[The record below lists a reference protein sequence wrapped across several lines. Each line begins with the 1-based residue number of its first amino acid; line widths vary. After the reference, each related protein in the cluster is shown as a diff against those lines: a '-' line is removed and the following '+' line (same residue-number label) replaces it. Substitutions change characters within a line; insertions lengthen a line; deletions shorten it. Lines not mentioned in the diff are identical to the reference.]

1 MAPKVLHMVL
11 PESVD
16 DPRRPSGGNLYDR
29 RLCAALSSRGHDV
42 DRILVADAPGDVAAA
57 LAALPDRTT
66 VLLDGLVASAA
77 AEAVLAET
85 TRLHLVVLVHLPFG
99 TPGEADLFRAVARL
113 VTTSEWTRE
122 WLLRE
127 YGVPPDRIRVAVPGA
142 DEAPLA
148 LASPDGRRLLCVAP
162 VTTLKGYDELVA
174 ALVMLAELPWT
185 LTAVGALDLDPS
197 CTERVRDTLAAAGLA
212 DRVQLTGPLGE
223 AECDAAYAAADLLVV
238 PSHIETYGMVVT
250 EALARGLP
258 VIAAEVGGVP
268 EALGRGADGTRP
280 GLLVPPDD
288 PPALRDALR
297 AWLEDR
303 DLRRRLRR
311 AARERRATL
320 ARWPATA
327 SAVADVLAGAAR

>member
-258 VIAAEVGGVP
+258 VVATEVGGVP
-268 EALGRGADGTRP
+268 EAMGGSSDGRP
-280 GLLVPPDD
+280 GLLVPPRS
-288 PPALRDALR
+288 PADLVDALR
-297 AWLEDR
+297 RWLTEPG
-303 DLRRRLRR
+303 LRRRLRH
-311 AARERRATL
+311 AAAERRTCL
-320 ARWPATA
+320 PGWDET
-327 SAVADVLAGAAR
+327 VAIVEQALDP

>member
-99 TPGEADLFRAVARL
+99 TPGEADLFRAAARL

-258 VIAAEVGGVP
+258 VVATEVGGVP
-268 EALGRGADGTRP
+268 EAMGGSSDGRP
-280 GLLVPPDD
+280 GLLVPPRS
-288 PPALRDALR
+288 PADLVDALR
-297 AWLEDR
+297 RWLTEPG
-303 DLRRRLRR
+303 LRRRLRH
-311 AARERRATL
+311 AAAERRTCL
-320 ARWPATA
+320 PGWDET
-327 SAVADVLAGAAR
+327 VAIVEQALDP